1 MREFQKR
8 VMIEQW
14 YYENVQYV
22 IVKNQDLLKNKKQKG
37 MLSDL
42 GVRTPLS
49 KVPILDDN
57 LF

>member
-8 VMIEQW
+8 VMVEQW

-42 GVRTPLS
+42 GVRTPWS

>member
-49 KVPILDDN
+49 KVPISDDN